1 MQGGTASLPH
11 VLRMALGKSLSTP
24 MLLLLAVWDHNGM
37 ALG

>member
-11 VLRMALGKSLSTP
+11 VLRMALSKSLSTP
-24 MLLLLAVWDHNGM
+24 MLLLAVWDYNGM